1 MSILEDIY
9 TNHYEAHVRLKSPE
23 SVELRKELYGLW
35 EQVEAAMG
43 KEAVDTLLD
52 KESELQALE
61 EEWSFRA
68 GFRLGAG
75 LMAELL

>member
-9 TNHYEAHVRLKSPE
+9 TNHYEANVRLKSPE
-23 SVELRKELYGLW
+23 SMELRRELYGLW

-43 KEAVDTLLD
+43 KETVNTLLD
-52 KESELQALE
+52 KEAELQALE
-61 EEWSFRA
+61 QEASFRA